1 MDAAAIGDASRLT
14 QADVWDLWHRY
25 GGYLSAVDRS
35 ILDHLLE
42 HMGYAEQ
49 EVQDVRAD
57 AGDRLYHAALSA
69 LRQLI
74 ACAATASPEM
84 PPPSMTY
91 TTASRRRSQR
101 EIIASK
107 AAERREASRY
117 GDLVTRALRKKT
129 ADD

>member
-1 MDAAAIGDASRLT
+1 MTVAARRPHELT
-14 QADVWDLWHRY
+14 QADVYDLWARY
-25 GGYLSAVDRS
+25 GGYLNAVERNVVNRF
-35 ILDHLLE
+35 LE
-42 HMGYAEQ
+42 EMAYAEQ
-49 EVQDVRAD
+49 QVQDVRAD